1 MVAPRCNPSAEEGGW
16 RGRGQ
21 LGSVTRLLSEA
32 ASHTY
37 KHNKY
42 KKYSFASMI
51 KTLIALTLCSPSSK
65 EARAGSQGRNLG
77 AGTEA
82 ETMAEHCLLPGF
94 LWRYRFA
101 FIYSPS
107 AQVTITPEGKTSQI
121 SH

>member
-1 MVAPRCNPSAEEGGW
+1 
-16 RGRGQ
+16 
-21 LGSVTRLLSEA
+21 
-32 ASHTY
+32 
-37 KHNKY
+37 
-42 KKYSFASMI
+42 MI

-65 EARAGSQGRNLG
+65 KARVGSQGRNLG

-101 FIYSPS
+101 FIYSSRPS
-107 AQVTITPEGKTSQI
+107 AQVTITPEGKSSQI